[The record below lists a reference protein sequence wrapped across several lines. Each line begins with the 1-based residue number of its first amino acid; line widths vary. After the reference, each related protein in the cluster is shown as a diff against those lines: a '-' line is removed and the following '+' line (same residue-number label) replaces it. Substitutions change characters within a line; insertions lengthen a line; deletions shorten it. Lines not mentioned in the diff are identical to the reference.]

1 MTEEWVIQLPW
12 GPGRRLLESSS
23 QYQRTA
29 FTAESTHLTVQAW
42 QVGLILHTFH
52 LEESQ
57 KAPPNTRLCAGSKG
71 TLP

>member
-1 MTEEWVIQLPW
+1 MGDPAALGAREEASGVFL
-12 GPGRRLLESSS
+12 

-29 FTAESTHLTVQAW
+29 LTAESTHLTLQAW

-57 KAPPNTRLCAGSKG
+57 KAPPNTPLCAGSKG